1 MSGGHWR
8 STQKSADTKLRSFYN
23 LHHELTVA
31 PNATLFMRGACI
43 VIPATLQERAVVLA
57 HEGHQ
62 GITKTLLREK
72 VWFPCTGQVTD
83 NAIKRCVPCQ
93 SATPRTAYEPLNMT
107 PLPETPW
114 PELSTDFYG
123 PLPTGEY
130 LLVIID
136 EISTCRDCP

>member
-1 MSGGHWR
+1 M
-8 STQKSADTKLRSFYN
+8 
-23 LHHELTVA
+23 
-31 PNATLFMRGACI
+31 
-43 VIPATLQERAVVLA
+43 QERAVALA

-62 GITKTLLREK
+62 GITKTKTLLCEK
-72 VWFPCTGQVTD
+72 VWFPCIDQMID
-83 NAIKRCVPCQ
+83 NAIKSCVPCQ

-114 PELSTDFYG
+114 RELSTDFYG

-136 EISTCRDCP
+136 